1 MKRLWMQL
9 LSALLVCAM
18 LATCGALAESIDVE
32 EPVEELDEFII
43 GGDDGQSIEG
53 IGETEPVAEEEPAMI
68 EVGFDGDVIASDV
81 GETVEFGSE
90 GDTGLV
96 GEGEA
101 PKDAPK
107 ASYYTRLPNSG
118 KYSTLTFTLGDSLL
132 IMPDF
137 ASSAGVYVTGF
148 TSSKPGVAS
157 IDSRGWITTYKE
169 GTTKITVTTSN
180 KKIKATMKLKIVDP
194 YKPSKIYINQGKQ
207 GELCLNQ
214 YIQLSTRLEP
224 VSARATL
231 TWTSSKPA
239 VATVDAN
246 GRVTA
251 RGEGSAKIT
260 VKTHNGKKA
269 SFKVKVEGI
278 VVNPNV
284 RYRALLIGECDFP
297 SSGSRAQPGQ
307 KNVALMQ
314 NMLNSLRGPQGNN
327 WVVRTGFNRTNSQI
341 KSDINSAF
349 AGATS
354 SDVSLFYISTH
365 GNKSITYSSNYY
377 GAGFLETY
385 NGSLSLHELA
395 GWLNAV
401 PGKVIVL
408 IDSCGSGA
416 SIYPYG
422 SVKGAAGDDFNPE
435 SFNADVIDAFSCQDK
450 GVMAPMDRDR
460 GAFVL
465 SNKFYV
471 MTAASYLEYSWYQ
484 FGKYS
489 YFTKWLTDGVKTK
502 GKMPA
507 DGNKNKFLTLDE
519 LYQFVKKKADKT
531 SIRNVDDGLK
541 YKQHVQ
547 VYPAYSSFELFYRKK

>member
-9 LSALLVCAM
+9 LSALLACAM
-18 LATCGALAESIDVE
+18 LCACGALAESVDVE

-43 GGDDGQSIEG
+43 GGDDGESIEG
-53 IGETEPVAEEEPAMI
+53 KEASEPVADDAPAMI
-68 EVGFDGDVIASDV
+68 EIGFDGDVAPASV
-81 GETVEFGSE
+81 GETLEFGTE

-118 KYSTLTFTLGDSLL
+118 KYSTLQFTLGDSLL

-157 IDSRGWITTYKE
+157 IDSRGWITTHSE

-194 YKPSKIYINQGKQ
+194 YKPSKIYINQGNNAQ
-207 GELCLNQ
+207 LCLNQ
-214 YIQLSTRLEP
+214 YIQLTTRLEP
-224 VSARATL
+224 VSAKATL

-239 VATVDAN
+239 VATVDGS

-269 SFKVKVEGI
+269 TFKVTVEGI
-278 VVNPNV
+278 YVNPNV
-284 RYRALLIGECDFP
+284 HYRALLIGECDFP
-297 SSGSRAQPGQ
+297 SSGSRAQPGRQ
-307 KNVALMQ
+307 NVSMMQ

-341 KSDINSAF
+341 KSDISYAF

-385 NGSLSLHELA
+385 YGSLSLHELA

-422 SVKGAAGDDFNPE
+422 SVKGAEGDSFDPE
-435 SFNADVIDAFSCQDK
+435 SFNADVIDAFSSQDK

-484 FGKYS
+484 YGKYS

-519 LYQFVKKKADKT
+519 LYQYVKKKADKT
-531 SIRNVDDGLK
+531 SIRSVDDGLK